1 MIQLH
6 LKRILLFIAL
16 GFCFSAQSQTTLSAG
31 DIAFT
36 GYNADDNTVN
46 GPSPNDDFSFI
57 LLRNITS
64 GTTIYFTD
72 FGWCSNTNAFQTPNP
87 CGASTGAVSDGIV
100 QWTATSNMSYGSQI
114 TIRCRF
120 TPTANYGTASGFQ
133 ATFNSASDFVNLVIG
148 GDQLFAYQ
156 GTLASPTL
164 IAGMGMNG
172 AWDATLSNCTFTSSA
187 SIIPPALS
195 SNNYAF
201 NIVPEVDNA
210 RLQTSISLT
219 GNAATDRAAIHNPAN
234 WDVNDV
240 TAFALPAPIITL
252 PVNFVRFSA
261 LRINGAVKL
270 VWDVADEINLHG
282 YKVQRSTNGSLWEDL
297 TVIPATGSSGYTWTD
312 ANPGTGKKFY
322 RICSVD
328 IDGHLKYTQV
338 VSSDTGVSAFR
349 ISAAP
354 NPFREYTDVNI
365 NLAEGSSLSMQLI
378 GTNGQVIWEYHPS
391 LPAGSHVIRINGI
404 ARFAPGVYRL
414 VIRSA
419 TAPDYQA
426 ISILK
431 Q

>member
-6 LKRILLFIAL
+6 LKRILLFILL
-16 GFCFSAQSQTTLSAG
+16 GTYYAAHSQTTLSAG

-46 GPSPNDDFSFI
+46 GPSLNDDFSFI

-87 CGASTGAVSDGIV
+87 CGASTGAVSDGIL

-114 TIRCRF
+114 TIRCRY

-133 ATFNSASDFVNLVIG
+133 GTYNFPTEFVNLVIG

-164 IAGMGMNG
+164 LAGMGMNG
-172 AWDATLSNCTFTSSA
+172 AWDATVSNCTFTSSA
-187 SIIPPALS
+187 GIIPPALS
-195 SNNYAF
+195 TNNYAF

-210 RLQTSISLT
+210 RLITSIALT

-261 LRINGAVKL
+261 IRTNGAVKL
-270 VWDVADEINLHG
+270 VWDVAEEISLHG
-282 YKVQRSTNGSLWEDL
+282 YKVQRSANGTLWEDL
-297 TVIPATGSSGYTWTD
+297 AVIPAIGSSSYTWTD

-328 IDGHLKYTQV
+328 IDGQLKYTRV
-338 VSSDTGVSAFR
+338 VTSDAGVSAYR

-354 NPFREYTDVNI
+354 NPFRAYTDVNI
-365 NLAEGSSLSMQLI
+365 NLAEGDVISMQLI
-378 GTNGQVIWEYHPS
+378 SANGQAKWEYRSS
-391 LPAGSHVIRINGI
+391 LPAGSHVIRISGVDRLAAGI
-404 ARFAPGVYRL
+404 YQL
-414 VIRSA
+414 LIRSA
-419 TAPDYQA
+419 TAPGYQV
-426 ISILK
+426 ISMLK

>member
-6 LKRILLFIAL
+6 LKRILLFILL
-16 GFCFSAQSQTTLSAG
+16 GTCYAAPAQTTLTAG

-46 GPSPNDDFSFI
+46 GPSLNDDFSFI

-87 CGASTGAVSDGIV
+87 CGASTGAVSDGIL

-114 TIRCRF
+114 TIRCRY

-133 ATFNSASDFVNLVIG
+133 GTYNFPTEFVSLVIG

-164 IAGMGMNG
+164 LAGMGMNG
-172 AWDATLSNCTFTSSA
+172 AWDATVSNCTFTSSA
-187 SIIPPALS
+187 GIIPPALS

-210 RLQTSISLT
+210 RLITSIAFT

-261 LRINGAVKL
+261 IRTNGTVKL
-270 VWDVADEINLHG
+270 VWEVAEEISLYG
-282 YKVQRSTNGSLWEDL
+282 YKVQRSANGTLWEDL
-297 TVIPATGSSGYTWTD
+297 AVIPASGSSSYTWTD

-328 IDGHLKYTQV
+328 IDGQLKYTRV
-338 VSSDTGVSAFR
+338 VTSDAGISAYM

-354 NPFREYTDVNI
+354 NPFRTYTDVNI
-365 NLAEGSSLSMQLI
+365 SLAEGDVVSMQLI
-378 GTNGQVIWEYHPS
+378 SANGQAKWEYRSS
-391 LPAGSHVIRINGI
+391 LPAGSHVIRISGVDRLAAGI
-404 ARFAPGVYRL
+404 YQL
-414 VIRSA
+414 LIRSA
-419 TAPDYQA
+419 TAPGYQV
-426 ISILK
+426 ISMVK

>member
-1 MIQLH
+1 MKQLH
-6 LKRILLFIAL
+6 LKRIVLFISF
-16 GFCFSAQSQTTLSAG
+16 GFCFSAPAQTTLTAG

-46 GPSPNDDFSFI
+46 GPSSNDDFSFI

-87 CGASTGAVSDGIV
+87 CGASTGAVSDGIL
-100 QWTATSNMSYGSQI
+100 QWTATSNMSYGAQI
-114 TIRCRF
+114 TIRCRY

-133 ATFNSASDFVNLVIG
+133 GTYNFPAEFVSLVIG

-164 IAGMGMNG
+164 LAGMGMNG
-172 AWDATLSNCTFTSSA
+172 AWDATVSNCTFTSSA
-187 SIIPPALS
+187 GIIPPALS

-210 RLQTSISLT
+210 RLKTSIALT

-261 LRINGAVKL
+261 IRTNGAVKL
-270 VWDVADEINLHG
+270 VWDVAEEISLHG
-282 YKVQRSTNGSLWEDL
+282 YKVQRSANGTLWEDL
-297 TVIPATGSSGYTWTD
+297 TVIPANGSSSYTWTD
-312 ANPGTGKKFY
+312 VTPGTGKKFY

-328 IDGHLKYTQV
+328 IDGQLKYTRV
-338 VSSDTGVSAFR
+338 VTSDAGISAYR

-354 NPFREYTDVNI
+354 NPFRAYTDVNI
-365 NLAEGSSLSMQLI
+365 SLAEGDVVSMQLI
-378 GTNGQVIWEYHPS
+378 SANGQAKWEYRSS
-391 LPAGSHVIRINGI
+391 LPAGSHVIRISGVDRLAAGI
-404 ARFAPGVYRL
+404 YQL
-414 VIRSA
+414 LIRSA
-419 TAPDYQA
+419 TTQGYQV
-426 ISILK
+426 ISMVK